1 MKLEEI
7 IEFNNL
13 LSSLSISSLDSKK
26 SIKTYKLLSEIKKLL
41 TSMNE
46 GRKSFME
53 ENKVEKTPDGNW
65 NLGKLLEQDKEAYER
80 VLAKLKNE
88 SKEELEEE
96 INKDVKAVLNY
107 LTYEEFSELVKDKKI
122 TVVVNTKEGGQEKVE
137 KDIIYSSSQSALLY
151 DFLVIKNDN

>member
-46 GRKSFME
+46 GRKTFME

-65 NLGKLLEQDKEAYER
+65 NLGKLLEQDKETYEK
-80 VLAKLKNE
+80 VLTKLQNE

-96 INKDVKAVLNY
+96 IIKDVKAVLNY
-107 LTYEEFSELVKDKKI
+107 LTYEEFSELVRDKKI
-122 TVVVNTKEGGQEKVE
+122 TVVVNTKDGGQEKVE